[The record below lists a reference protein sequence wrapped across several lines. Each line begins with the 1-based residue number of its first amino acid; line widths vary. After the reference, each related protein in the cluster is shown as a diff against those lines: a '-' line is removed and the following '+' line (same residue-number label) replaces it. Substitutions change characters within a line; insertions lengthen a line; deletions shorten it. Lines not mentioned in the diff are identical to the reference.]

1 MKDPDFKELDD
12 RCRNDCKPTVPLTN
26 DKISFDYACV
36 AWDKKSRRPINPINP
51 FIANNTGPVPPEI
64 TILPAEEEERIYQ
77 FN

>member
-36 AWDKKSRRPINPINP
+36 AWEKKGRRPFIP

-64 TILPAEEEERIYQ
+64 TILPAEEEERIPQY
-77 FN
+77 N